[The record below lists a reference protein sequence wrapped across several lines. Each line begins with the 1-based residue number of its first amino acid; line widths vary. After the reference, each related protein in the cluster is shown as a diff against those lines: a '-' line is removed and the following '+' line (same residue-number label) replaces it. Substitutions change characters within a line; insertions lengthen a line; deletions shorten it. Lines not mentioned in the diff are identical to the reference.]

1 MLLSLFSLSTRSKGE
16 MLVLILPLA
25 RRGSVMMQFSRAR
38 VAARVAIDSARQRPF
53 DSLMKFAISYR
64 SRNLLTQIVLVQP
77 FVRVTRLSGT
87 EGVKW

>member
-25 RRGSVMMQFSRAR
+25 RRGSVMMQFSR
-38 VAARVAIDSARQRPF
+38 ARVAIDSARQRPF